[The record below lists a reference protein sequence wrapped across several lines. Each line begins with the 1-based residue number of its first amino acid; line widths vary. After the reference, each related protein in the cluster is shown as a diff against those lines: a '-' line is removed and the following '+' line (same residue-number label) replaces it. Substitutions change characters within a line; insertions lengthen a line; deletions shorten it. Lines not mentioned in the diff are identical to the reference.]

1 MVPMNCYGKKFNE
14 LTELE
19 RQLLHVDSLLCN
31 SIEMYLSG
39 QKLLGGN
46 PEFDMTSGT
55 HEDIEDKF
63 YNRAS
68 IISEILDIK
77 NPNEETIFDI
87 IIETQYNFQTFGVDY
102 TTHMRRP
109 KDIYYYFCKKFN
121 KERKVELV

>member
-1 MVPMNCYGKKFNE
+1 MNCYGKKFNE

-19 RQLLHVDSLLCN
+19 KQLLHVDSLLSN

-39 QKLLGGN
+39 QKLFGGN

-55 HEDIEDKF
+55 HDDIEDKF
-63 YNRAS
+63 YTRSS

-87 IIETQYNFQTFGVDY
+87 INETQYNFQKFGVDY
-102 TTHMRRP
+102 TTHMGRP
-109 KDIYYYFCKKFN
+109 IDIYYHYCMKFHE
-121 KERKVELV
+121 ERKLELV